1 MSKIIVIDGMD
12 GSGKHTQA
20 SMLADRLS
28 EKYDSVHMLSFPRY
42 GETSEA
48 LVEMYLHGHINK
60 DPMEVNPYAAAM
72 CYALDRYISYER
84 YWKDWLDDPESIIV
98 FDRYISSNALHQ
110 APKLRLGREHFISWV
125 YDMENN
131 MLGLPVPDIEIYL
144 DVPTKKNMELLDDR
158 YNNNDSL
165 KDIHENISFQQ
176 ICHDAFDNGRNTY
189 FKNMKVVDC
198 TDDAGNMRSKSDIND
213 DIINLLVSYDVIY

>member
-20 SMLADRLS
+20 SLLANRLS
-28 EKYDSVHMLSFPRY
+28 KKHDNVHMLSFPRY
-42 GETSEA
+42 GEMSEA
-48 LVEMYLHGHINK
+48 LVEMYLHGQINK
-60 DPMEVNPYAAAM
+60 DPMKVNPYAAVM

-84 YWKDWLDDPESIIV
+84 YWKEWVEDSESIVI

-110 APKLRLGREHFISWV
+110 APKVHTDRDKFISWI

-144 DVPTKKNMELLDDR
+144 DVPAKKNIELVEGR
-158 YNNNDSL
+158 YNNDSL
-165 KDIHENISFQQ
+165 KDIHENVDFQQ
-176 ICHDAFDNGRNTY
+176 ICHDAFDKERQTY
-189 FKNMKVVDC
+189 FKNMKVIDC
-198 TDDAGNMRSKSDIND
+198 TDSAENMRSIQDIND
-213 DIINLLVSYDVIY
+213 DIMNLLIKCKILY